1 MNFWESFW
9 NIFWWFF
16 CVYALFAF
24 LYALF
29 IVIGDVFRDHSLNGW
44 LKAVWI
50 LFLAFLPFLTLLVYM
65 IARGKGMTQRSMDR
79 AREAQESTNAYIR
92 SVASSGQGA
101 TSSPS
106 EEISKAKALL
116 DSGTISAAEFEKI
129 KSKVMV

>member
-29 IVIGDVFRDHSLNGW
+29 IVIGDVFRDDSLNGW

-50 LFLAFLPFLTLLVYM
+50 FFLAFLPFLTLLVYM
-65 IARGKGMTQRSMDR
+65 IARGKGMTQRSMER
-79 AREAQESTNAYIR
+79 ARQAQESTDAYIR
-92 SVASSGQGA
+92 NVAASGSA
-101 TSSPS
+101 SSPS
-106 EEISKAKALL
+106 GEISKAKALL
-116 DSGTISAAEFEKI
+116 DSGTISEAEFERI

>member
-1 MNFWESFW
+1 MNFWENFW

-29 IVIGDVFRDHSLNGW
+29 IVIGDVFRDDKLNGW

-50 LFLAFLPFLTLLVYM
+50 FFLAFLPFLTLLVYM
-65 IARGKGMTQRSMDR
+65 IVRGKGMTQRSMER
-79 AREAQESTNAYIR
+79 AREAQKSTDEYIR
-92 SVASSGQGA
+92 SVATA
-101 TSSPS
+101 SPS

-116 DSGTISAAEFEKI
+116 DSGTISTDEFERI